1 MQDFLE
7 GAYVGLKLFSILSIL
22 LILSACRRQ
31 EQPSHLSLLVTYRF
45 DGPADA
51 IYATLVGWRNPLV
64 GLSMQGLAHIGNQI
78 VGVLDADG

>member
-1 MQDFLE
+1 M
-7 GAYVGLKLFSILSIL
+7 
-22 LILSACRRQ
+22 
-31 EQPSHLSLLVTYRF
+31 TYRF

-64 GLSMQGLAHIGNQI
+64 GLFMQGLAQIGDQI